1 MCIRSSL
8 KYKVAAT
15 CILFLPY
22 GCTSCDYI
30 GDVTILGR
38 FYYLSCGD
46 SYQAGHSLSLS
57 VWSEYSLSAWKK
69 KKKKKKILGPYLLI
83 AKFREVFP
91 RNVAEKAF
99 GEISVFLFFSAKNI
113 ISCKRC
119 SAAKREKT
127 AFFLGW
133 SVYIKALAQVLIG
146 ILVASFNA
154 GNCQKWFQQISNNL
168 HISSNQFAEYQ
179 SLAYILFAK
188 TC

>member
-8 KYKVAAT
+8 KHKVAAT

-46 SYQAGHSLSLS
+46 SYQAGHSLR
-57 VWSEYSLSAWKK
+57 VFAVRMKK
-69 KKKKKKILGPYLLI
+69 KKKKKKSWVLAYPSRNF
-83 AKFREVFP
+83 AKFFAKCRGESP
-91 RNVAEKAF
+91 RRNKC
-99 GEISVFLFFSAKNI
+99 FLFFSAKNI